1 MTPGGFALGAIGNV
15 HRRRRIGRPC
25 LTADG
30 PAGDGCLLAQT
41 GMTPTQSRRDTSP
54 ATIVSDRDSDR
65 DRHAGRSACNSA
77 SPRPRVIDIPAAN
90 TARSRRGTRAARPI
104 RRCLLTSAR
113 AHKIAIGD
121 SDPINVRFSNRPF
134 GVKRLQTIHQHSVDV
149 AHGLVLLF
157 GIGAKA
163 LPSWDSKTRRNN
175 LWDGLAVSVT
185 AGPSGHTISPHLSSR
200 EGHHSTA
207 RWNSSFLLLD

>member
-1 MTPGGFALGAIGNV
+1 VCRLGRLYLDRRLLLVLRNRATISRDPPVHPGGFALGAIGNV

-113 AHKIAIGD
+113 AHKIAIGESGLTTSALD
-121 SDPINVRFSNRPF
+121 RFA
-134 GVKRLQTIHQHSVDV
+134 D
-149 AHGLVLLF
+149 
-157 GIGAKA
+157 
-163 LPSWDSKTRRNN
+163 
-175 LWDGLAVSVT
+175 
-185 AGPSGHTISPHLSSR
+185 SSR
-200 EGHHSTA
+200 TSSEVREVPGRNIATA
-207 RWNSSFLLLD
+207 FPTPSQCCIPF

>member
-1 MTPGGFALGAIGNV
+1 VLRNRATISRDPPVHPGGFALGAIGNV

-41 GMTPTQSRRDTSP
+41 RMTPTQSRRDTSP

-113 AHKIAIGD
+113 AHKIAIGE
-121 SDPINVRFSNRPF
+121 SGLTTSASLIGRLGSSAYRLSTSTVSMSLTGSCFSSESALRPF
-134 GVKRLQTIHQHSVDV
+134 HHGIRRRGGTI
-149 AHGLVLLF
+149 F
-157 GIGAKA
+157 GTA
-163 LPSWDSKTRRNN
+163 LPS
-175 LWDGLAVSVT
+175 V
-185 AGPSGHTISPHLSSR
+185 
-200 EGHHSTA
+200 
-207 RWNSSFLLLD
+207 

>member
-1 MTPGGFALGAIGNV
+1 VLRNRATISRDPPVHPGGFALGAIGNV

-113 AHKIAIGD
+113 AHKIAIGE
-121 SDPINVRFSNRPF
+121 SGLTTSASLIGRLGSSAYRLSTSTVSMSLTGSCFSSESAPRPF
-134 GVKRLQTIHQHSVDV
+134 HHGIRRRGGTI
-149 AHGLVLLF
+149 F
-157 GIGAKA
+157 GTA
-163 LPSWDSKTRRNN
+163 LPS
-175 LWDGLAVSVT
+175 V
-185 AGPSGHTISPHLSSR
+185 
-200 EGHHSTA
+200 
-207 RWNSSFLLLD
+207 

>member
-1 MTPGGFALGAIGNV
+1 VLRNRATISRDPPVHPGGFALGAIGNV

-113 AHKIAIGD
+113 AHKIAIGE
-121 SDPINVRFSNRPF
+121 SGLTTSASLIGRLGSSAYRLSTSTVSMSLTGSCFSSESALRPF
-134 GVKRLQTIHQHSVDV
+134 HHGIRRRGGTI
-149 AHGLVLLF
+149 F
-157 GIGAKA
+157 GTA
-163 LPSWDSKTRRNN
+163 LPS
-175 LWDGLAVSVT
+175 V
-185 AGPSGHTISPHLSSR
+185 
-200 EGHHSTA
+200 
-207 RWNSSFLLLD
+207 

>member
-1 MTPGGFALGAIGNV
+1 MSDIDTVLVDSLKALD
-15 HRRRRIGRPC
+15 
-25 LTADG
+25 LE
-30 PAGDGCLLAQT
+30 
-41 GMTPTQSRRDTSP
+41 
-54 ATIVSDRDSDR
+54 
-65 DRHAGRSACNSA
+65 
-77 SPRPRVIDIPAAN
+77 
-90 TARSRRGTRAARPI
+90 RPI
-104 RRCLLTSAR
+104 REAAVIPSTASVIVNVRLAAVPLHLRRKASPFWIILLLVGARSEHPMIHPAAPDRSA
-113 AHKIAIGD
+113 IALA
-121 SDPINVRFSNRPF
+121 NVRFSNRPF
-134 GVKRLQTIHQHSVDV
+134 GVKRFQTIHQHSVDV

>member
-1 MTPGGFALGAIGNV
+1 VLRNRATISRDPPVHPGGFALGAIGNV

-113 AHKIAIGD
+113 AHKIAIGESGLTTSALD
-121 SDPINVRFSNRPF
+121 RFA
-134 GVKRLQTIHQHSVDV
+134 D
-149 AHGLVLLF
+149 
-157 GIGAKA
+157 
-163 LPSWDSKTRRNN
+163 
-175 LWDGLAVSVT
+175 
-185 AGPSGHTISPHLSSR
+185 SSR
-200 EGHHSTA
+200 TSSGVREVPGRNIATA
-207 RWNSSFLLLD
+207 FPTPSQVLHSFLTGAPPPVSD